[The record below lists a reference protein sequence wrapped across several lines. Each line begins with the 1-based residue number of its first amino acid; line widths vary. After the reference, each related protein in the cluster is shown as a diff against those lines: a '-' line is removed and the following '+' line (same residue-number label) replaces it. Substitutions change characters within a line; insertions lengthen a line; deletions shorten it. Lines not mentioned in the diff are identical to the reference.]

1 MNKKAGASQ
10 MGASNRAKYM
20 IETSEVAELIERADP
35 KLRLINASWYKPGSD
50 TVIDPNVQ
58 HEENRL
64 TQQT

>member
-1 MNKKAGASQ
+1 
-10 MGASNRAKYM
+10 M

-35 KLRLINASWYKPGSD
+35 KLRLINASWYKPG
-50 TVIDPNVQ
+50 TEPVIDPNVQ